1 MKRKLTVAC
10 AAASLVVGLGWQV
23 SAFAYPAL
31 AAAIAT
37 NSAFSAPGGSL
48 TVNGQ
53 NFAGNEK
60 ILLTLFSH
68 GVPLVV
74 TASNAGGSF
83 SAPVTLPSNT
93 TPGQHTIEATG
104 ASGDSAGTVINVV
117 VPYAVLPSTGPAPFP
132 SVAALGSGPAA
143 GTPKALRL
151 SRITLV
157 PGQATVMT
165 GHGCAP
171 GADVVVFIGKT
182 EVEQIT
188 ANSQGTFSTSLAPPD
203 PGVGQVT
210 ITAVCG
216 SKRFV
221 GVATLVS
228 TAKVSGPEGS
238 VAVGG
243 AFVLLGAVLVRGQ
256 FGSTSTRRRRRRRRG
271 ASDFV
276 DT

>member
-1 MKRKLTVAC
+1 MRRRLIVAC
-10 AAASLVVGLGWQV
+10 AVASLGLGLGWQV
-23 SAFAYPAL
+23 SAFAYAPL

-37 NSAFSAPGGSL
+37 SSAISSPGGTL

-53 NFAGNEK
+53 NFAAHES

-68 GVPLVV
+68 AVSLGA
-74 TASNAGGSF
+74 TASNGSGSF
-83 SAPVTLPSNT
+83 STSVTLPPDT
-93 TPGQHTIEATG
+93 TPGQHTIIATG
-104 ASGDSAGTVINVV
+104 ATGDSAATTINVMIP
-117 VPYAVLPSTGPAPFP
+117 VPAP
-132 SVAALGSGPAA
+132 SVAASGSGSLA
-143 GTPKALRL
+143 GIPNALQL
-151 SRITLV
+151 SHITLV

-171 GADVVVFIGKT
+171 GAEVVVFIDGK

-188 ANSQGTFSTSLAPPD
+188 ADSQGTFSTSLTPPD

-210 ITAVCG
+210 ISAVCG

-221 GVATLVS
+221 AVATLVT
-228 TAKVSGPEGS
+228 TAGVSGPEGS

-256 FGSTSTRRRRRRRRG
+256 FGSTTNRRRRRRRG
-271 ASDFV
+271 TSDFV
-276 DT
+276 DTP